1 MSTTKFEHV
10 IGRDGQVRIRKTCV
24 ENGQVIGNSHE
35 GFSDHREARNSEC
48 RNFEACLALIG
59 CGSQLC
65 KTFGD
70 MLFSALIEL
79 PTVDEREP
87 QTAADEYGDDSLRRA
102 RIFNAPADPLEPQ
115 SKEN

>member
-10 IGRDGQVRIRKTCV
+10 IGRDGKVRIRKTCV

-48 RNFEACLALIG
+48 RNFEASLRLIG
-59 CGSQLC
+59 CDEKLA

-70 MLFSALIEL
+70 MLFGALIQL
-79 PTVDEREP
+79 PTVDERVREPEADPLRHERVFGSPNDSFEP
-87 QTAADEYGDDSLRRA
+87 QT
-102 RIFNAPADPLEPQ
+102 PT
-115 SKEN
+115 EN